1 MIEIQ
6 PHQKTAVRHLF
17 KKCIKQNGLMVYWRM
32 GTGKTIGTWTVV
44 AKYAEKVKNLKVLIV
59 CGEQLV
65 QVWKSEKEKLKIDDK
80 NLKIEFMTYKD
91 FLGSQIKEK
100 KQKSFLVIDEVHNIL
115 PYIQDERT
123 NDLNNFYA
131 NCRQFE
137 KKMFLSGTPISN
149 SAFDILH
156 YINACADEFIFPT
169 NERLFNEQFKKK
181 RFVKGT
187 VLMLIKFIL
196 DIWKYTGNMI
206 YGSIAI
212 ASFICKHFD
221 KLPQEATDYFNK
233 FKITKFVKPVLAK
246 LNFIFKFTSKVNSS
260 ILLTVYHNMLYLK
273 HILTKGNGTFKKN
286 TNFKTIYSNDIK
298 DIFDLK
304 FQSGPNVQQMM
315 EDTKKCFKIIGLIMM
330 SGSCVDLLI
339 KGLTF
344 LITKQFYI
352 NKERIN
358 QYYNLNKKKVVKF
371 SQKYVSYVDIPDNLK
386 ERFPKMT
393 EKTVKHKYTLKQMDL
408 FLKYVKGNISPKD
421 YKQLDISV
429 PENYPVN
436 FHKLLDEKRAIYE
449 HGLKIGNI
457 YNTPK
462 FQFILENIKSNRDK
476 KIAIYSNF
484 VKTGGLLLSQFL
496 KDNNIDHLFLTDAK
510 DVSTFNGKKTN
521 VIILHPKFSEGLS
534 LLKVRYFHILE
545 MPETLSKYEQIKARV
560 NRLDS
565 HASLD
570 EKDQNCTIFTHVMES
585 NPVLRKVL
593 GFNKW
598 ITDIDFWKSSFLDQ
612 HLHSVHK
619 FEKTPDQ
626 ITLNNINNS
635 VKFRNEILDTLKKFT
650 IENMTEEDYNKN
662 CI

>member
-6 PHQKTAVRHLF
+6 PYQKTAVRHLF
-17 KKCIKQNGLMVYWRM
+17 KKCMKQNGLIIYWRM
-32 GTGKTIGTWTVV
+32 GTGKTIATWIVV

-59 CGEQLV
+59 CPEQIV
-65 QVWKSEKEKLKIDDK
+65 EIWKSEKQKLKINNKD
-80 NLKIEFMTYKD
+80 LKVEFMTYKD

-123 NDLNNFYA
+123 NDVNNFYA

-196 DIWKYTGNMI
+196 DIWKYTGKMV

-212 ASFICKHFD
+212 ASFIFKHFD
-221 KLPQEATDYFNK
+221 GLPQELQQYINK

-246 LNFIFKFTSKVNSS
+246 LNFIFKFTSKVNAS
-260 ILLTVYHNMLYLK
+260 IILTVYHNMLYLQ
-273 HILTKGNGTFKKN
+273 HILTKKNESNFQKN
-286 TNFKTIYSNDIK
+286 TNFKKIYSEDVKDFFEISTGDDIK
-298 DIFDLK
+298 K
-304 FQSGPNVQQMM
+304 FIQIGSFIIVSGLCIDMP
-315 EDTKKCFKIIGLIMM
+315 
-330 SGSCVDLLI
+330 I

-386 ERFPKMT
+386 ERFPKIT

-408 FLKYVKGNISPKD
+408 FLKYVKGNIKPKD
-421 YKQLDISV
+421 YKQLDISA

-462 FQFILENIKSNRDK
+462 FQFILDNINSNRDK

-496 KDNNIDHLFLTDAK
+496 KDNNIDHLYLTDAK

-545 MPETLSKYEQIKARV
+545 MPETLSKYEQIKERV

-598 ITDIDFWKSSFLDQ
+598 ITDRDFWKSSFLDQ

-626 ITLNNINNS
+626 ITLDNINNS

-662 CI
+662 CL